1 MNPEITA
8 ETIKQWLPG
17 TFPGDMEIEP
27 VEITDELSTG
37 RMVIDK
43 RHLHPGGYVH
53 GGAWTAFGDSVAAW
67 ATFRAL
73 PPNHDFTTIELK
85 LNVFAAGAL
94 GDELICE
101 ARPLHVGRSTAVSEA
116 KIRKGEKP
124 VANLIVTQFVLPG
137 RELMFLRRPNV
148 PVATRRVPAARRRPD
163 LRVQPENRRRRR
175 PSWRGR
181 RRPRRRA

>member
-8 ETIKQWLPG
+8 ANIKTWLPD
-17 TFPGDMEIEP
+17 TFPGDMAIEP

-37 RMVIDK
+37 RMVVDK
-43 RHLHPGGYVH
+43 RHLHPGGFVH
-53 GGAWTAFGDSVAAW
+53 GGVWTALGDSVAAW

-85 LNVFAAGAL
+85 LNVFSAGVL

-101 ARPLHVGRSTAVSEA
+101 ARPLHVGRSTAVIEA
-116 KIRKGEKP
+116 IIHKTPEQTGSSPPDGARA

-137 RELMFLRRPNV
+137 RDPRAERPA
-148 PVATRRVPAARRRPD
+148 PGDYPPGD
-163 LRVQPENRRRRR
+163 
-175 PSWRGR
+175 
-181 RRPRRRA
+181 